1 MPYIDMYHPPSG
13 EHWERQEH
21 WLTWWVD
28 SGRRVRKSQNMSGS
42 WEHEGRGGEG
52 RGGEGR
58 EIIMF
63 SGRTFCNTTLS
74 NANTV
79 DEVYKYPK
87 KGGTTEVYV
96 LLIL

>member
-1 MPYIDMYHPPSG
+1 MYHPSSS

-21 WLTWWVD
+21 WLTWWVA

-58 EIIMF
+58 GGE
-63 SGRTFCNTTLS
+63 GRGG
-74 NANTV
+74 
-79 DEVYKYPK
+79 EGRGREG
-87 KGGTTEVYV
+87 KGEE
-96 LLIL
+96 